1 MAIIK
6 TLSPLTVTSG
16 ARMRL
21 SDAQKLARAH
31 IPSAVDADGWVVYSQ
46 DLSFKSGEEIELEIV
61 PKGIDAKVYP
71 DAVESKKSRKQ
82 S

>member
-1 MAIIK
+1 
-6 TLSPLTVTSG
+6 
-16 ARMRL
+16 MRL

-61 PKGIDAKVYP
+61 PKGIDAAAYP
-71 DAVESKKSRKQ
+71 DDMVEPMVQYNERVKKNRSKQ
-82 S
+82 

>member
-21 SDAQKLARAH
+21 SDAQKLARVH
-31 IPSAVDADGWVVYSQ
+31 IPSVEDSEGWLVYGQ
-46 DLSFKSGEEIELEIV
+46 DLAFKAGEEIELELV
-61 PKGIDAKVYP
+61 PKGIDAEVYP
-71 DAVESKKSRKQ
+71 DAVETKKSRKQ